1 MTKNFKQ
8 MFSDVENWNNTQYDE
23 NEHDVDY
30 VQNDPKN
37 MDTFLNLEDTFVES
51 KKKYWG
57 KMWSTV
63 IVWRKEKHLEINRF
77 NYMTSH
83 VEPASSE
90 WDRFVGMVGFSY
102 DSNMKQTPRFLKFPE
117 LEQNNFMKVEILQD
131 GLYRITHKEELQL
144 DATDREVYTYI
155 NRKRAVPNTN
165 PVQYT
170 DNPLCVYHIQWDVKK
185 TLNTSDTEPDGTV
198 EFSLTL
204 WEMHPRITGYCELYT
219 ELKKWDILE
228 YKIIGNKTD
237 LNTNNRVDISG
248 QVRPRSNIWQ
258 VEYVNYAFDDL
269 NKWIKQRLTP
279 QIQPTP

>member
-1 MTKNFKQ
+1 
-8 MFSDVENWNNTQYDE
+8 MFSSILNWNNTQYDE

-51 KKKYWG
+51 KKNYWG

-90 WDRFVGMVGFSY
+90 QSVFVGWVGFKY

-117 LEQNNFMKVEILQD
+117 QAQNNFRKIEILQD
-131 GLYRITHKEELQL
+131 GIYRLMHKEELQL
-144 DATDREVYTYI
+144 DATDKEVYTYI
-155 NRKRAVPNTN
+155 NLNRNW
-165 PVQYT
+165 Q
-170 DNPLCVYHIQWDVKK
+170 DIPLCVYHIQWNVSK
-185 TLNTSDTEPDGTV
+185 TLSWTTSGTEPSGTCSV
-198 EFSLTL
+198 QFKLTL
-204 WEMHPRITGYCELYT
+204 WEMHPRITGFCQLYS

-228 YKIIGNKTD
+228 YRIIGNKTD
-237 LNTNNRVDISG
+237 LNESNRVDISG
-248 QVRPRSNIWQ
+248 QVRQFSNIWQ

-279 QIQPTP
+279 QVAPAP